1 MRRKGQDSRR
11 HNVCGDDVVFAAGF
25 VRKIAH
31 QHGKV
36 LGHAVSLGIL
46 AGGAHAHGVN
56 IHALGFGSAQLQRS
70 NGQNAGAGADIQHT
84 FAAFY
89 HAVQRFQAQAGGF
102 VGAGAKGHAGVHR
115 DHNSVSI
122 IGFPAGYNG

>member
-11 HNVCGDDVVFAAGF
+11 HNICGDDVVFAAGF

-46 AGGAHAHGVN
+46 TGGAHAHGVN

-70 NGQNAGAGADIQHT
+70 NGQNAGTGADIQHT
-84 FAAFY
+84 LAALY

>member
-1 MRRKGQDSRR
+1 MPEAMNRAPGAI
-11 HNVCGDDVVFAAGF
+11 NTGTCGARDKIAAATMFAVMMLYLPAGF

-36 LGHAVSLGIL
+36 LVHAVSLGIL

-56 IHALGFGSAQLQRS
+56 IHALGFGGASFNS

-84 FAAFY
+84 LAALY
-89 HAVQRFQAQAGGF
+89 HAVQRFR
-102 VGAGAKGHAGVHR
+102 HR
-115 DHNSVSI
+115 LVVSWVPVPKAMP
-122 IGFPAGYNG
+122 G